1 MRDRNISVY
10 NMFNKTPNITCGV
23 ARCAVYPPPPT
34 GSTDEYRTTYHPPSE
49 PRRQRS
55 QMTRSHGVRPCHPLH
70 PAWPWPAPAHLSNA
84 PSPPSPTSSF
94 WWAPLLQPCVPAVP
108 PVSRVH
114 ACVRP
119 HLRARALGAARSGPR
134 AHALTHQGIM
144 AHLALQIFSCADRVT
159 APPCAWRSEDSK
171 SLPAEA
177 GG

>member
-55 QMTRSHGVRPCHPLH
+55 QMTRSHGVGPCHLDL
-70 PAWPWPAPAHLSNA
+70 ARPWPAPAHLSNI
-84 PSPPSPTSSF
+84 PHHPHPRLLF
-94 WWAPLLQPCVPAVP
+94 GGAPLPQPCVP

-134 AHALTHQGIM
+134 AHALTQGIM

-159 APPCAWRSEDSK
+159 PPCAWSSEDSK